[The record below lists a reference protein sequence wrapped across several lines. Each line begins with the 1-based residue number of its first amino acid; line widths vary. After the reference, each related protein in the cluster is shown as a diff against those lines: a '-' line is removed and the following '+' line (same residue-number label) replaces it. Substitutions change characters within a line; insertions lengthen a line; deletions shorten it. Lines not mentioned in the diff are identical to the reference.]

1 MLSVVPLKRNLENIR
16 FFPRLFISS
25 CIFNTFHSHC
35 IQPLH
40 LLMTDIVDKYS
51 GSSDLMLINSRMGAG
66 VSKVTLKK
74 YINDKC
80 IQLNEHGDIHS
91 ETFVMASFDNL
102 DKNQSY
108 AMVGAGKNKS
118 GLHGTTI
125 QAVYSKPSEKNLQV
139 ELVSAG
145 FEDTSAVATIINS
158 DAEILYAPG

>member
-1 MLSVVPLKRNLENIR
+1 
-16 FFPRLFISS
+16 
-25 CIFNTFHSHC
+25 
-35 IQPLH
+35 
-40 LLMTDIVDKYS
+40 
-51 GSSDLMLINSRMGAG
+51 MLINSRMGAG

-125 QAVYSKPSEKNLQV
+125 QAVYSKPSEKKIQV